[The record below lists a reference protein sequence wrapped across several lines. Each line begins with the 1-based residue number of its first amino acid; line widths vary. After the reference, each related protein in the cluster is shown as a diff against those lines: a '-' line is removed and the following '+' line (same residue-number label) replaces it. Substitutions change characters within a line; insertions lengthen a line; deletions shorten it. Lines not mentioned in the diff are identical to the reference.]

1 MHRDGAERGLLG
13 CGAGEVGEM
22 TRWGVIKCPR
32 CEELEAKLRKSA
44 LQEMSALGQASEAY
58 QAQLAAEAKLERAVE
73 MLRILGIADAIL
85 AGLKGESDDRVQN

>member
-22 TRWGVIKCPR
+22 TRWGEIKCPR